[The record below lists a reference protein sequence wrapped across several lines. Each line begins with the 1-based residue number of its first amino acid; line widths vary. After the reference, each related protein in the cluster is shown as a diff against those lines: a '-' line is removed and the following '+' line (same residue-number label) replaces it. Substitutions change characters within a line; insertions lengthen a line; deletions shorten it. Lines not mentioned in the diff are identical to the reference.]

1 MNSSDTPR
9 TPEERRKVAAAITEA
24 MCRIEKSLRGIAD
37 IKRQDLEQAAQC
49 ARKGLAPL
57 GDADEKVQ
65 KARKV
70 VDALIDSCKDYDA
83 SLSGG
88 GTDWGTRAARRMLLN
103 TLRVDKALREL

>member
-49 ARKGLAPL
+49 ARKGL
-57 GDADEKVQ
+57 
-65 KARKV
+65 
-70 VDALIDSCKDYDA
+70 
-83 SLSGG
+83 SGG